1 MNTEGLVMTPFTDP
15 VAALAEAE
23 SLARTEQKTYC
34 IIRRKRYMFVV
45 SAEAA
50 RLHAFRIVAE
60 VSSMNRCNER
70 MMRNGVAA

>member
-15 VAALAEAE
+15 VAALA
-23 SLARTEQKTYC
+23 LARTEQKTYC

-60 VSSMNRCNER
+60 VSFMNRCNER